1 MREVGRHHYDQWLE
15 LGSSG
20 RLKVEED
27 KAKELHTRKQ
37 EQGCMNLPVR
47 FPPHL
52 STHTTYEK
60 MSCATLGVRT
70 PHSIYP
76 ATNKGGPGPAS
87 ELAWGNQSVTR
98 GGEAIC
104 RHYAQCKKVSSVQEP
119 WQ

>member
-1 MREVGRHHYDQWLE
+1 MREVGHHHYDQWLE

-27 KAKELHTRKQ
+27 KAKELRTRKQ

-60 MSCATLGVRT
+60 NVVCDAWC
-70 PHSIYP
+70 PHSP
-76 ATNKGGPGPAS
+76 FNLP
-87 ELAWGNQSVTR
+87 
-98 GGEAIC
+98 
-104 RHYAQCKKVSSVQEP
+104 RH
-119 WQ
+119 